1 MIYERFTAYS
11 YRHDKFAVQNLTFD
25 IRCLGEID
33 LMCIPSLVCSTGL
46 LNGGRVMNHTA
57 QFAMPSGWPH
67 ITSTYCSAVFMQ
79 YQYGILSTK

>member
-11 YRHDKFAVQNLTFD
+11 YRHDEFAVHNLTFD
-25 IRCLGEID
+25 IRCLREID
-33 LMCIPSLVCSTGL
+33 LMCIPTLVGSTGL
-46 LNGGRVMNHTA
+46 LNGGRVTNHTA
-57 QFAMPSGWPH
+57 QWPH